1 MRRFIFILLS
11 LVFMFSFDMWGQ
23 EADHES
29 FKYNDGPYIFR
40 LNNIYNAFW
49 VRDGQLIEELLIP
62 AAFNDVKK
70 NFDLPFDYKDMNKV
84 FKRRTRFRQSY
95 RNVDSICVIS
105 DVHGR
110 YDRYTDLLKAVQV
123 VDNELKWDFG
133 KGHLVILG
141 DIFDRGDQV
150 TEILWHVF
158 SLEKQAEKA
167 GGKVHV
173 LFGNHEQM
181 VLNYE
186 LGYIAD
192 KYRKTETTANISY
205 TELFSEN
212 SVLGNWLRK
221 KPVAVT
227 INNIL
232 FVHAGIS
239 PLVVIKGFTVKKMN
253 RMFYR
258 EVLGKDP
265 EVVLRD
271 ENLSLLISDQGPLWY
286 RGYFS
291 RAGIDEEIIDGI
303 LSFYGVEHIVVGH
316 TPGERIRSFHN
327 NKILGIDAGIANGLP
342 GEALLIRRDEF
353 IRVNNEGR
361 QSKLTVKNK

>member
-1 MRRFIFILLS
+1 MRRLIFIVLS
-11 LVFMFSFDMWGQ
+11 LLFTSCVTVWGQ
-23 EADHES
+23 EADHEPI
-29 FKYNDGPYIFR
+29 KYNDGPYIFR
-40 LNNIYNAFW
+40 LDNTFSAFW
-49 VRDGQLIEELLIP
+49 IKDGQLIEELLVP
-62 AAFNDVKK
+62 TVFNDLKK
-70 NFDLPFDYKDMNKV
+70 LFGLPFDFKDMNKV
-84 FKRRTRFRQSY
+84 FEGRTRFRQSY
-95 RNVDSICVIS
+95 RNVDNICVIS

-110 YDRYTDLLKAVQV
+110 YDRYIDLLKAVPV
-123 VDNELKWDFG
+123 VDDEMKWNFG

-141 DIFDRGDQV
+141 DIFDRGEQV

-158 SLEKQAEKA
+158 GLEKQAEKA

-173 LFGNHEQM
+173 LFGNHEHM
-181 VLNYE
+181 VLNHE
-186 LGYIAD
+186 LWYIAD
-192 KYRKTETTANISY
+192 KYRETEKTTNISY
-205 TELFSEN
+205 TELYSEN
-212 SVLGNWLRK
+212 SVLGKWLRK

-265 EVVLRD
+265 EIVLRD
-271 ENLSLLISDQGPLWY
+271 ENLSLLLSDQGPLWY
-286 RGYFS
+286 RRYFS
-291 RAGIDEEIIDGI
+291 RAGIDEEIIDRI
-303 LSFYGVEHIVVGH
+303 LSFYGVGHIVVGH

-342 GEALLIRRDEF
+342 GEALLIREAEF
-353 IRVNNEGR
+353 IRVDSAGR
-361 QSKLTVKNK
+361 QSGLTVKNK